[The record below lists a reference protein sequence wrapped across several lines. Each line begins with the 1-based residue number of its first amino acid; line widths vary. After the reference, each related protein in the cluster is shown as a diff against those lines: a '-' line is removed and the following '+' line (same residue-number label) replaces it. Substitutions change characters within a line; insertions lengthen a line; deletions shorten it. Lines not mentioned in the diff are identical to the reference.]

1 MEALVAWF
9 RSREVRERRVLLAGG
24 AIVGIFVLLGL
35 LSLDRGVARAQA
47 RLTHRQQDLAWMR
60 SVAPQLAAAGP
71 AAASSPA
78 DQRSLIVIVDA
89 AAHEVGLGTA
99 LASSEP
105 SGSNG
110 LRVRLDKAPF
120 DTLVGWLAR
129 LSEQHG
135 ISVESATIDNAGAPG
150 IVNAGI
156 VLQASH

>member
-1 MEALVAWF
+1 MEALAAWF
-9 RSREVRERRVLLAGG
+9 RSLQERERRVLMAG
-24 AIVGIFVLLGL
+24 AAVVAVFLVLGL
-35 LSLDRGVARAQA
+35 FSLDRGVARAQA

-71 AAASSPA
+71 ASASRPA
-78 DQRSLIVIVDA
+78 DQRSLIVIVNA

-110 LRVRLDKAPF
+110 LSVRLDKAPF

-135 ISVESATIDNAGAPG
+135 ISVESATIDNAGSPG